1 VPSLRHKYGY
11 PICCVVNYSL
21 DSFLGIPSG
30 LSRGETHA
38 TVLFAAELQRT
49 GSVTLRNI
57 QMEEYVAHGTIIMQ
71 SVPVGKSLVRSIQV
85 QKMRESDSDRMC
97 SDMNSAM

>member
-1 VPSLRHKYGY
+1 MEGVY
-11 PICCVVNYSL
+11 
-21 DSFLGIPSG
+21 
-30 LSRGETHA
+30 ETRA
-38 TVLFAAELQRT
+38 TVLFATELQRT

-85 QKMRESDSDRMC
+85 QKMRECDSDRQPRPYKIGKRGIEVY
-97 SDMNSAM
+97 SKESIF

>member
-1 VPSLRHKYGY
+1 MNKTTPWPEITLMNS
-11 PICCVVNYSL
+11 P
-21 DSFLGIPSG
+21 
-30 LSRGETHA
+30 A
-38 TVLFAAELQRT
+38 TELQRT

-85 QKMRESDSDRMC
+85 QKMRGSDSDRQPRPYEIGKSESRC
-97 SDMNSAM
+97 TQNNQSSNALKCGSWEHV